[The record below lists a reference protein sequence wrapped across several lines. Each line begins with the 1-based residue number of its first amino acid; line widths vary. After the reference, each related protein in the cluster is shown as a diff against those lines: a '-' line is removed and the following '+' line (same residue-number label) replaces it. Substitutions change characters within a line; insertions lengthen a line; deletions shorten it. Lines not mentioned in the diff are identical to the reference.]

1 MEATYTTK
9 DIKTKRTSGCS
20 YDVTIGEHTYNVYKI
35 GSYGYTYW
43 AIAGWSD
50 AGQFCT
56 LKKQNLKPLRLLT
69 ALLQAR
75 LHFKTTVKK
84 LKLKCLHN
92 APPLKRIWMGSVL
105 RHTR

>member
-56 LKKQNLKPLRLLT
+56 LKEAKSK
-69 ALLQAR
+69 
-75 LHFKTTVKK
+75 TVKITNGIIAGTLTLQNDRQK
-84 LKLKCLHN
+84 AEAKMF
-92 APPLKRIWMGSVL
+92 A
-105 RHTR
+105 